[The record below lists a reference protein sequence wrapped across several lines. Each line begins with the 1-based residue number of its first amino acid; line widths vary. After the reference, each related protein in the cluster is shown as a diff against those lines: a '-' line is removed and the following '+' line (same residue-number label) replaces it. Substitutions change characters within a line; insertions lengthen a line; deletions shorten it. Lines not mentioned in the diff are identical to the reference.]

1 MRAWSDVDAPGRMER
16 CRDSGCLGSYQQGI
30 ADKGPDL
37 EMRRKEESG
46 IPYIFGLELWIDSG
60 TFS

>member
-1 MRAWSDVDAPGRMER
+1 MFRELLTR
-16 CRDSGCLGSYQQGI
+16 I

-46 IPYIFGLELWIDSG
+46 IPYIFGLELWVDSG